1 MRTCM
6 RTCTCMCMLYAAF
19 HEALH
24 TGRRTA
30 WYTGQRVDGHTYYGH
45 TYYGCTHY
53 GHTYYGHTYYGHT
66 YYGCTYYGCTHYGI
80 QASASMATALKGVN
94 ASASGLVVAAAL
106 ILGQSY
112 ATSLPEQVASLTT
125 AVQTMATL
133 TTPMLTIAVLL
144 LYWLW
149 LHSLRLRRLTAR
161 AGHRHAVLLR
171 HHFLRRA
178 PGAHRLARLAPSRA
192 NVLGQRNLPFC
203 IAFRMQRGVTRGAH

>member
-1 MRTCM
+1 
-6 RTCTCMCMLYAAF
+6 
-19 HEALH
+19 
-24 TGRRTA
+24 
-30 WYTGQRVDGHTYYGH
+30 
-45 TYYGCTHY
+45 
-53 GHTYYGHTYYGHT
+53 
-66 YYGCTYYGCTHYGI
+66 
-80 QASASMATALKGVN
+80 MATALKGVN

-149 LHSLRLRRLTAR
+149 LHLLRLRRLTAR

-203 IAFRMQRGVTRGAH
+203 IAFRMQRGVTRGAHLSLPPATKTALLPVPEPGWHGGAGRRGAAGGARVGARVGGREGCHGSHSCRGRRCVVHPSGVVKTWVKSCAQKRVVKTAR